1 MNSEVTI
8 SYQDLYK
15 ILKIFD
21 KKFYKQF
28 DNDKLNDEEYF
39 NIAIK
44 GELTS
49 HAIAITINFLENNS
63 CSQGLDTNLRTIIED
78 IAIYKTY
85 KEGGLTENN
94 FKIFRK
100 MFILVESINFKK
112 QIDDP
117 RISNDQKEQLNDAKS
132 ETIKEIA
139 ELLKCSK
146 KEIKKTKYCL
156 DLPTF
161 FLMNDIKKP
170 VNMNEV
176 VANELGKEMCQYYKN
191 LGMRVHPYYCDQ
203 DTNSMLI
210 NVRNEMISK
219 IFNDVLSVLC
229 DWGELPDY
237 KEEESFQHEI
247 TMNKDYS
254 EHYQEIQKLKKL
266 IDDNYLIIKK
276 NNVLRDPYDEF
287 VSFQLRSLWYDS
299 RICLMLGYSE
309 QVVAKFKSFMEVAAV
324 NGMIRTHVPQERIYV
339 INAFKI
345 STLVQEQLFVNNVL
359 KEEPINIF
367 EKEISELYSSYYKD
381 KYNISFEDFKT
392 GFIKNSY
399 FFLDK
404 GKKNYNGMVKE
415 LLENYFP
422 LEEDRGDALEL
433 YKVSKDFNH
442 GGGYIFDSSLG
453 VAEKY
458 AIKCVDF
465 MQKYFVSLFLQCNKY
480 IGNNSLKTMIVELEN
495 EFNLDFLR
503 FF

>member
-15 ILKIFD
+15 ILKIYD

-78 IAIYKTY
+78 TAIYKTY

-112 QIDDP
+112 QINDP
-117 RISNDQKEQLNDAKS
+117 RISNDQKEQLNDAKL

-203 DTNSMLI
+203 D
-210 NVRNEMISK
+210 
-219 IFNDVLSVLC
+219 
-229 DWGELPDY
+229 
-237 KEEESFQHEI
+237 
-247 TMNKDYS
+247 
-254 EHYQEIQKLKKL
+254 
-266 IDDNYLIIKK
+266 
-276 NNVLRDPYDEF
+276 
-287 VSFQLRSLWYDS
+287 
-299 RICLMLGYSE
+299 
-309 QVVAKFKSFMEVAAV
+309 
-324 NGMIRTHVPQERIYV
+324 
-339 INAFKI
+339 
-345 STLVQEQLFVNNVL
+345 
-359 KEEPINIF
+359 
-367 EKEISELYSSYYKD
+367 
-381 KYNISFEDFKT
+381 
-392 GFIKNSY
+392 
-399 FFLDK
+399 
-404 GKKNYNGMVKE
+404 
-415 LLENYFP
+415 
-422 LEEDRGDALEL
+422 
-433 YKVSKDFNH
+433 
-442 GGGYIFDSSLG
+442 
-453 VAEKY
+453 
-458 AIKCVDF
+458 
-465 MQKYFVSLFLQCNKY
+465 
-480 IGNNSLKTMIVELEN
+480 
-495 EFNLDFLR
+495 
-503 FF
+503 